1 MSNQTFPWR
10 ERDDYAISSWLN
22 DLVNIVRKRAFLM
35 KKADAWLLVM
45 ENMDDFLSCYVDGMS
60 PVAAFEEYEG
70 E

>member
-1 MSNQTFPWR
+1 MSSQTFPWR